1 MQARTH
7 LEDVLEDVLLHRRV
21 VHAHRAA
28 ADLDAVEHQVV
39 VLPADLTTSR
49 LSTSINRP
57 RIPKKDSGREGE
69 GEGGRRTSST
79 RPSYSARTSSHIGA
93 VNG

>member
-1 MQARTH
+1 MRRRAALERMQQMVERGPLALVELHTPGPENPHQSARGRETRARTH

-39 VLPADLTTSR
+39 VLPADLR
-49 LSTSINRP
+49 AP
-57 RIPKKDSGREGE
+57 P
-69 GEGGRRTSST
+69 
-79 RPSYSARTSSHIGA
+79 
-93 VNG
+93 